1 MNAAVPAAPVRTQIF
16 EVSTLYGLATVRAAL
31 DQGLFEQA
39 GGTGLRVLLLTNN
52 SAAPE
57 SAAPLTEAPGFAELA
72 APFDRVVSYNAAIAP
87 LHPSGWRPSDAEAP
101 LWERYFR
108 LLWDLG
114 DTPVQLIVE
123 SIQVSPAQTLALV
136 FPQAGID
143 VYADGLMTWSPTRTR
158 VVSEIGA
165 RIDRLLHL
173 DLVPGLDPLLLT
185 EFATPR
191 TVIDTA
197 AFTAVID
204 RLAQGQALPQP
215 PAGEGPVALLLG
227 QYLSPLGLV
236 SAGEEEQLHADLLAA
251 AVGAGARRIVF
262 KPHPSAPAEL
272 TGALLERAAALGAEV
287 RVFAEPVLAEVLYA
301 RARPDLVVGCFST
314 ALATAAELY
323 AIPVIRVGTRP
334 LIRRLKPYPNS
345 NRIPLVLVD
354 ARYPGPDR
362 RPGAPAGEVAGLV
375 EAVGFCM
382 QPLLLAARRPRVA
395 AWLAAHGA
403 DYPDFFPEALLGRLE
418 LPGGRRTLTTRAM
431 PLVRRAARSA
441 YGISKQV
448 EARFGDRLRGA

>member
-1 MNAAVPAAPVRTQIF
+1 MSAPVPAAPVRTQIF
-16 EVSTLYGLATVRAAL
+16 EVSTLYGLATLRAAL
-31 DQGLFEQA
+31 DQGLFEQP
-39 GGTGLRVLLLTNN
+39 GGTGRRVLLLTNN
-52 SAAPE
+52 SGAPE
-57 SAAPLTEAPGFAELA
+57 TAAPLTESPGFAELA
-72 APFDRVVSYNAAIAP
+72 AGFDKVVSYNEAIAP

-108 LLWDLG
+108 LLWELG
-114 DTPVQLIVE
+114 DEPVQLIVE

-158 VVSEIGA
+158 VISEIGA

-185 EFATPR
+185 EFGTPR
-191 TVIDTA
+191 TVIDTG
-197 AFTAVID
+197 AFIAVID
-204 RLAQGQALPQP
+204 RLAQGQPLPQA
-215 PAGEGPVALLLG
+215 PAGDGPIALLLG

-236 SAGEEEQLHADLLAA
+236 SATEEERLHVELLEA
-251 AVGAGARRIVF
+251 AVARGARRIVF

-272 TGALLERAAALGAEV
+272 AGPLLERAAELGAGV
-287 RVFAEPVLAEVLYA
+287 TVFTEPVLAEVLYA

-323 AIPVIRVGTRP
+323 GIEVVRVGTRD

-354 ARYPGPDR
+354 ARYRGPDGR
-362 RPGAPAGEVAGLV
+362 TGADPAQIPGLV
-375 EAVGFCM
+375 RAVGFCM
-382 QPLLLAARRPRVA
+382 QPLLLAARRPEVV
-395 AWLAAHGA
+395 AWLSENGAAYA
-403 DYPDFFPEALLGRLE
+403 DFFPATLLGRLE
-418 LPGGRRTLTTRAM
+418 LPGGKRTLTTRAM
-431 PLVRRAARSA
+431 PVVRRAARSA
-441 YGISKQV
+441 YGLSKQV
-448 EARFGDRLRGA
+448 EQRFGDRLRGA